1 MLCMKNTPSNRQL
14 KKLWEICKFQNWFT
28 FKSELFR
35 EKWEPILRISNIQNN
50 WFSDDKL
57 VFFDVND
64 YDNLDNYIVYPWELV
79 IAMSWATTWKLA
91 INNKNKN
98 YYLNQ
103 RVGKFIFKEDVIKK
117 YCHYFLWTKI
127 EENLHKSSWSAI
139 PNLSTKQILEIQIP
153 LPPLEEQKKI
163 VAYLDELNA
172 TISKL
177 KSEYQSQLAM
187 LDEMRNSSL
196 DLAFWGSR
204 ERERERER
212 AYNLNNWKWVK
223 LAEVCEKITDGT
235 HQTPTYFD
243 SWFVFLSSKNVTSGK
258 IDWDNIKYIDE
269 KQHIEM
275 QKRIAPK
282 KWDIL
287 LAKNWTTGIAAI
299 VDRDIIF
306 DIYVSLALLRP
317 QKNIIDNKYLLYF
330 VNSPSAKQQF
340 NKRIKWVGVPNLHLK
355 EIKDVELPL
364 PDLETQSQIVAHLD
378 QVHQQITML
387 KTQVNSQIEH
397 CDELWQSSLEKVLTQ
412 GVNNEFN

>member
-1 MLCMKNTPSNRQL
+1 MKNTPSNRQL

-103 RVGKFIFKEDVIKK
+103 RVGKFIFKEDVTKK

-153 LPPLEEQKKI
+153 LPSLEEQKKI

-204 ERERERER
+204 ERER

-223 LAEVCEKITDGT
+223 LGGIAKTQSGGTPSRSNPLYRWEGIVRLKSWELEDNDCITKYTETITLLGLENSSAKKFTKGTLLLAMYGATAWKLGILWIDAATNQAVCAIQNTQNKFVEKYIYYFLLKERDKIIRDSFWWA
-235 HQTPTYFD
+235 QPNISKTY
-243 SWFVFLSSKNVTSGK
+243 
-258 IDWDNIKYIDE
+258 IDNI
-269 KQHIEM
+269 
-275 QKRIAPK
+275 
-282 KWDIL
+282 
-287 LAKNWTTGIAAI
+287 
-299 VDRDIIF
+299 
-306 DIYVSLALLRP
+306 
-317 QKNIIDNKYLLYF
+317 
-330 VNSPSAKQQF
+330 
-340 NKRIKWVGVPNLHLK
+340 
-355 EIKDVELPL
+355 ELPL
-364 PDLETQSQIVAHLD
+364 PDLETQSQIVSHLD

-387 KTQVNSQIEH
+387 KTQVNSQIER

-412 GVNNEFN
+412 GVE

>member
-1 MLCMKNTPSNRQL
+1 MKNTPSNRQL

-103 RVGKFIFKEDVIKK
+103 RVGKFIFKEDVTKK

-204 ERERERER
+204 ERERER

-223 LAEVCEKITDGT
+223 LAEVCEILDSKRKPITQKDRIDWPYPYYWAT
-235 HQTPTYFD
+235 WIVDYVNDYLFD
-243 SWFVFLSSKNVTSGK
+243 EKLVLIWEDWAKWGSGDNTAFSVEGK
-258 IDWDNIKYIDE
+258 IWVNN
-269 KQHIEM
+269 H
-275 QKRIAPK
+275 AH
-282 KWDIL
+282 
-287 LAKNWTTGIAAI
+287 
-299 VDRDIIF
+299 V
-306 DIYVSLALLRP
+306 LRP
-317 QKNIIDNKYLLYF
+317 FREQLCDDFLIYYLLIKDLSEYITGTTVPKLNQEKLKNI
-330 VNSPSAKQQF
+330 
-340 NKRIKWVGVPNLHLK
+340 
-355 EIKDVELPL
+355 EIPL
-364 PDLETQSQIVAHLD
+364 PDLEMQSQIVSHLD

-397 CDELWQSSLEKVLTQ
+397 CDELWQSCLEKVLTQ
-412 GVNNEFN
+412 GME

>member
-64 YDNLDNYIVYPWELV
+64 YDNLDNYIVSPWELV

-103 RVGKFIFKEDVIKK
+103 RVGKFIFKEDVTKK

-153 LPPLEEQKKI
+153 LPSLEEQKKI

-196 DLAFWGSR
+196 NLAFWGSR
-204 ERERERER
+204 ERERES
-212 AYNLNNWKWVK
+212 
-223 LAEVCEKITDGT
+223 I
-235 HQTPTYFD
+235 Q
-243 SWFVFLSSKNVTSGK
+243 
-258 IDWDNIKYIDE
+258 
-269 KQHIEM
+269 
-275 QKRIAPK
+275 
-282 KWDIL
+282 
-287 LAKNWTTGIAAI
+287 
-299 VDRDIIF
+299 
-306 DIYVSLALLRP
+306 
-317 QKNIIDNKYLLYF
+317 
-330 VNSPSAKQQF
+330 
-340 NKRIKWVGVPNLHLK
+340 LK
-355 EIKDVELPL
+355 
-364 PDLETQSQIVAHLD
+364 
-378 QVHQQITML
+378 
-387 KTQVNSQIEH
+387 
-397 CDELWQSSLEKVLTQ
+397 
-412 GVNNEFN
+412 

>member
-103 RVGKFIFKEDVIKK
+103 RVGKFIFKEDVTKK

-204 ERERERER
+204 ER

-223 LAEVCEKITDGT
+223 LAEVCEILDSKRKPITQKDRIDWPYPYYWAT
-235 HQTPTYFD
+235 WIVDYVNDYLFD
-243 SWFVFLSSKNVTSGK
+243 EKLVLIWEDWAKWGSGDNTAFSVEGK
-258 IDWDNIKYIDE
+258 IWVNN
-269 KQHIEM
+269 H
-275 QKRIAPK
+275 AH
-282 KWDIL
+282 
-287 LAKNWTTGIAAI
+287 
-299 VDRDIIF
+299 V
-306 DIYVSLALLRP
+306 LRP
-317 QKNIIDNKYLLYF
+317 FREQLCDDFLIYYLLIKDLSEYITGTTVPKLNQEKLKNI
-330 VNSPSAKQQF
+330 
-340 NKRIKWVGVPNLHLK
+340 
-355 EIKDVELPL
+355 EIPL
-364 PDLETQSQIVAHLD
+364 PDLETQSQIVSHLD

-397 CDELWQSSLEKVLTQ
+397 CDELWQSCLEKVLTQ
-412 GVNNEFN
+412 GME

>member
-103 RVGKFIFKEDVIKK
+103 RVGKFIFKEDVTKK

-204 ERERERER
+204 ERER

-223 LAEVCEKITDGT
+223 LAEVCEILDSKRKPITQKDRIDWPYPYYWAT
-235 HQTPTYFD
+235 WIVDYVNDYLFD
-243 SWFVFLSSKNVTSGK
+243 EKLVLIWEDWAKWGSGDNTAFSVEGK
-258 IDWDNIKYIDE
+258 IWVNN
-269 KQHIEM
+269 H
-275 QKRIAPK
+275 AH
-282 KWDIL
+282 
-287 LAKNWTTGIAAI
+287 
-299 VDRDIIF
+299 V
-306 DIYVSLALLRP
+306 LRP
-317 QKNIIDNKYLLYF
+317 FREQLCDDFLIYYLLIKDLSEYITGTTVPKLNQEKLKNI
-330 VNSPSAKQQF
+330 
-340 NKRIKWVGVPNLHLK
+340 
-355 EIKDVELPL
+355 EIPL
-364 PDLETQSQIVAHLD
+364 PDLETQSQIVSHLD

-397 CDELWQSSLEKVLTQ
+397 CDELWQSCLEKVLTQ
-412 GVNNEFN
+412 GME

>member
-103 RVGKFIFKEDVIKK
+103 RVGKFIFKEDVTKK

-204 ERERERER
+204 ER

-223 LAEVCEKITDGT
+223 LGEVCEKITDGT

-243 SWFVFLSSKNVTSGK
+243 NWFVFLSSKNVTSGK

-412 GVNNEFN
+412 GVE

>member
-1 MLCMKNTPSNRQL
+1 MLNLSKNRQL

-91 INNKNKN
+91 INDKNKN

-103 RVGKFIFKEDVIKK
+103 RVGKFIFKEDVTKK

-196 DLAFWGSR
+196 ELAFWGS
-204 ERERERER
+204 RERER

-223 LAEVCEKITDGT
+223 LGEVCEILDSKRKPITQKDRIDWPYPYYWAT
-235 HQTPTYFD
+235 WIVDYVNDYLFD
-243 SWFVFLSSKNVTSGK
+243 EKLVLIWEDWAKWGSGDNTAFSVEGK
-258 IDWDNIKYIDE
+258 IWVNN
-269 KQHIEM
+269 H
-275 QKRIAPK
+275 AH
-282 KWDIL
+282 
-287 LAKNWTTGIAAI
+287 
-299 VDRDIIF
+299 V
-306 DIYVSLALLRP
+306 LRP
-317 QKNIIDNKYLLYF
+317 FRKQLCDDFLIYYLLIKDLSEYITGTTVPKLNQEKLKNI
-330 VNSPSAKQQF
+330 
-340 NKRIKWVGVPNLHLK
+340 
-355 EIKDVELPL
+355 EIPL
-364 PDLETQSQIVAHLD
+364 PDLEMQSQIVAHLD

>member
-1 MLCMKNTPSNRQL
+1 MKNTPSNRQL

-196 DLAFWGSR
+196 DLAFWGS
-204 ERERERER
+204 RER

>member
-1 MLCMKNTPSNRQL
+1 MKNTPSNRQL

-103 RVGKFIFKEDVIKK
+103 RVGKFIFKEDVTKK

-204 ERERERER
+204 ERER

-223 LAEVCEKITDGT
+223 LAEVCEILDSKRKPITQKDRIDWPYPYYWAT
-235 HQTPTYFD
+235 WIVDYVNDYLFD
-243 SWFVFLSSKNVTSGK
+243 EKLVLIWEDWAKWGSGDNTAFSVEGK
-258 IDWDNIKYIDE
+258 IWVNN
-269 KQHIEM
+269 H
-275 QKRIAPK
+275 AH
-282 KWDIL
+282 
-287 LAKNWTTGIAAI
+287 
-299 VDRDIIF
+299 V
-306 DIYVSLALLRP
+306 LRP
-317 QKNIIDNKYLLYF
+317 FREQLCDDFLIYYLLIKDLSEYITGTTVPKLNQEKLKNI
-330 VNSPSAKQQF
+330 
-340 NKRIKWVGVPNLHLK
+340 
-355 EIKDVELPL
+355 EIPL
-364 PDLETQSQIVAHLD
+364 PDLETQSQIVSHLD

-397 CDELWQSSLEKVLTQ
+397 CDELWQSCLEKVLTQ
-412 GVNNEFN
+412 GME

>member
-103 RVGKFIFKEDVIKK
+103 RVGKFIFKEDVTKK

-153 LPPLEEQKKI
+153 LPSLEEQKKI

-204 ERERERER
+204 ERER

-223 LAEVCEKITDGT
+223 LGGIAKTQSGGTPSRSNPLYRWEGIVRLKSWELEDNDCITKYTETITLLGLENSSAKKFTKGTLLLAMYGATAWKLGILWIDAATNQAVCAIQNTQNKFVEKYIYYFLLKERDKIIRDSFWWA
-235 HQTPTYFD
+235 QPNISKTY
-243 SWFVFLSSKNVTSGK
+243 
-258 IDWDNIKYIDE
+258 IDNI
-269 KQHIEM
+269 
-275 QKRIAPK
+275 
-282 KWDIL
+282 
-287 LAKNWTTGIAAI
+287 
-299 VDRDIIF
+299 
-306 DIYVSLALLRP
+306 
-317 QKNIIDNKYLLYF
+317 
-330 VNSPSAKQQF
+330 
-340 NKRIKWVGVPNLHLK
+340 
-355 EIKDVELPL
+355 ELPL
-364 PDLETQSQIVAHLD
+364 PDLETQSQIVSHLD

-387 KTQVNSQIEH
+387 KTQVNSQIER

-412 GVNNEFN
+412 GVE

>member
-1 MLCMKNTPSNRQL
+1 MTMLCQQL

-103 RVGKFIFKEDVIKK
+103 RVGKFIFKEDVTKK

-204 ERERERER
+204 ERER

-223 LAEVCEKITDGT
+223 FAKVCEKITDGT

-243 SWFVFLSSKNVTSGK
+243 NWFVFLSSKNVTSGK

-387 KTQVNSQIEH
+387 KTQVNSQIKH

>member
-1 MLCMKNTPSNRQL
+1 
-14 KKLWEICKFQNWFT
+14 
-28 FKSELFR
+28 
-35 EKWEPILRISNIQNN
+35 
-50 WFSDDKL
+50 
-57 VFFDVND
+57 
-64 YDNLDNYIVYPWELV
+64 
-79 IAMSWATTWKLA
+79 
-91 INNKNKN
+91 
-98 YYLNQ
+98 
-103 RVGKFIFKEDVIKK
+103 
-117 YCHYFLWTKI
+117 
-127 EENLHKSSWSAI
+127 
-139 PNLSTKQILEIQIP
+139 
-153 LPPLEEQKKI
+153 
-163 VAYLDELNA
+163 
-172 TISKL
+172 
-177 KSEYQSQLAM
+177 
-187 LDEMRNSSL
+187 
-196 DLAFWGSR
+196 
-204 ERERERER
+204 
-212 AYNLNNWKWVK
+212 
-223 LAEVCEKITDGT
+223 
-235 HQTPTYFD
+235 
-243 SWFVFLSSKNVTSGK
+243 
-258 IDWDNIKYIDE
+258 
-269 KQHIEM
+269 M

-387 KTQVNSQIEH
+387 KTQVNSQIKH

>member
-1 MLCMKNTPSNRQL
+1 MLPNNRQL

-103 RVGKFIFKEDVIKK
+103 RVGKFIFKEDVTKK

-204 ERERERER
+204 ERER
-212 AYNLNNWKWVK
+212 AYNLNNWKWGK
-223 LAEVCEKITDGT
+223 LGDVCEKI
-235 HQTPTYFD
+235 QY
-243 SWFVFLSSKNVTSGK
+243 WFTGK
-258 IDWDNIKYIDE
+258 IIEGGRYKYLRITDIQNSEVDWTSVPFVSINE
-269 KQHIEM
+269 IE
-275 QKRIAPK
+275 
-282 KWDIL
+282 
-287 LAKNWTTGIAAI
+287 AK
-299 VDRDIIF
+299 
-306 DIYVSLALLRP
+306 
-317 QKNIIDNKYLLYF
+317 KYLLKSWEIVF
-330 VNSPSAKQQF
+330 ARTGATVGKSF
-340 NKRIKWVGVPNLHLK
+340 LIWEIWENKVFASYLIRIIPQYVRIKSEFLKYFFQSKIYWKQIFADATGAAQPNFNAKKLSFLK
-355 EIKDVELPL
+355 IPL
-364 PDLETQSQIVAHLD
+364 PDIETQSQIVSHLD

-412 GVNNEFN
+412 GVNKEFN

>member
-103 RVGKFIFKEDVIKK
+103 RVGKFIFKEDVTKK

-196 DLAFWGSR
+196 DLAFWGS
-204 ERERERER
+204 RER

-364 PDLETQSQIVAHLD
+364 PHLETQSQIVAHLD

>member
-103 RVGKFIFKEDVIKK
+103 RVGKFIFKEDVTKK

-223 LAEVCEKITDGT
+223 LAEVCEILDSKRKPITQKDRIDWPYPYYWAT
-235 HQTPTYFD
+235 WIVDYVNDYLFD
-243 SWFVFLSSKNVTSGK
+243 EKLVLIWEDWAKWGSGDNTAFSVEGK
-258 IDWDNIKYIDE
+258 IWVNN
-269 KQHIEM
+269 H
-275 QKRIAPK
+275 AH
-282 KWDIL
+282 
-287 LAKNWTTGIAAI
+287 
-299 VDRDIIF
+299 V
-306 DIYVSLALLRP
+306 LRP
-317 QKNIIDNKYLLYF
+317 FREQLCDDFLIYYLLIKDLSEYITGTTVPKLNQEKLKNI
-330 VNSPSAKQQF
+330 
-340 NKRIKWVGVPNLHLK
+340 
-355 EIKDVELPL
+355 EIPL
-364 PDLETQSQIVAHLD
+364 PDLETQSQIVSHLD

-397 CDELWQSSLEKVLTQ
+397 CDELWQSCLEKVLTQ
-412 GVNNEFN
+412 GME

>member
-1 MLCMKNTPSNRQL
+1 MKNTPSNRQL

-103 RVGKFIFKEDVIKK
+103 RVGKFIFKEDVTKK

-153 LPPLEEQKKI
+153 LPSLEEQKKI

-196 DLAFWGSR
+196 NLAFWGS
-204 ERERERER
+204 RER

-223 LAEVCEKITDGT
+223 LGEVVTLWPKKSQIASISDDLKISFVPMADLSQEKMLFETKEVRTLGEVRKGY
-235 HQTPTYFD
+235 TYFED
-243 SWFVFLSSKNVTSGK
+243 RDV
-258 IDWDNIKYIDE
+258 
-269 KQHIEM
+269 
-275 QKRIAPK
+275 
-282 KWDIL
+282 L
-287 LAKNWTTGIAAI
+287 LAKVTPCFENGKCGVARDLKNGIWFWSSEFFVFRMSESI
-299 VDRDIIF
+299 LPEYF
-306 DIYVSLALLRP
+306 YYFVSGKWFRKEWAKNMGWAVGLQRVK
-317 QKNIIDNKYLLYF
+317 QEWIKNI
-330 VNSPSAKQQF
+330 
-340 NKRIKWVGVPNLHLK
+340 
-355 EIKDVELPL
+355 ELPL

>member
-103 RVGKFIFKEDVIKK
+103 RVGKFIFKEDVTKK

-196 DLAFWGSR
+196 DLAFWGS
-204 ERERERER
+204 RERERER

>member
-1 MLCMKNTPSNRQL
+1 MNRFPSNRQL
-14 KKLWEICKFQNWFT
+14 KKLWEVWNIIRWLTYKPDQVRDEQTGIAC
-28 FKSELFR
+28 FR
-35 EKWEPILRISNIQNN
+35 TKNIQLTLDETDIVYIDKSLIKDEEKMLRKGDILISSANSLELLGKCCFITTLN
-50 WFSDDKL
+50 YSATLGGFICCLRANKL
-57 VFFDVND
+57 VDAMYLYYFFNSENIQRQVR
-64 YDNLDNYIVYPWELV
+64 NLANKTTG
-79 IAMSWATTWKLA
+79 IA
-91 INNKNKN
+91 
-98 YYLNQ
+98 
-103 RVGKFIFKEDVIKK
+103 
-117 YCHYFLWTKI
+117 
-127 EENLHKSSWSAI
+127 NLPLPRMMES
-139 PNLSTKQILEIQIP
+139 IQIP

-196 DLAFWGSR
+196 ELAFWGS
-204 ERERERER
+204 RER

-223 LAEVCEKITDGT
+223 FAKVCEKITDGT

-243 SWFVFLSSKNVTSGK
+243 NWFVFLSSKNVTSGK

>member
-1 MLCMKNTPSNRQL
+1 MTNPQL
-14 KKLWEICKFQNWFT
+14 KTLWEVLEIIRNWKSCNQNKAKEGNKITRIETISDWTINEEKVWYFPLSEVDQKKFSILKGDILFSHINSPVHIWKVAIAKKDYDDLFHWMNLLLLRWKPWIINPEFLFNLLNWIFHKWEREKICK
-28 FKSELFR
+28 K
-35 EKWEPILRISNIQNN
+35 
-50 WFSDDKL
+50 
-57 VFFDVND
+57 
-64 YDNLDNYIVYPWELV
+64 
-79 IAMSWATTWKLA
+79 A
-91 INNKNKN
+91 INQAS
-98 YYLNQ
+98 LNQ
-103 RVGKFIFKEDVIKK
+103 
-117 YCHYFLWTKI
+117 
-127 EENLHKSSWSAI
+127 
-139 PNLSTKQILEIQIP
+139 KQILEIQIP
-153 LPPLEEQKKI
+153 IPPLEEQKKI

-204 ERERERER
+204 ER

-223 LAEVCEKITDGT
+223 FAKVCEKITDGT

>member
-103 RVGKFIFKEDVIKK
+103 RVGKFIFKEDVTKK

-212 AYNLNNWKWVK
+212 ERAYNLNNWKWVK
-223 LAEVCEKITDGT
+223 LAEVCEILDSKRKPITQKDRIDWPYPYYWAT
-235 HQTPTYFD
+235 WIVDYVNDYLFD
-243 SWFVFLSSKNVTSGK
+243 EKLVLIWEDWAKWGSGDNTAFSVEGK
-258 IDWDNIKYIDE
+258 IWVNN
-269 KQHIEM
+269 H
-275 QKRIAPK
+275 AH
-282 KWDIL
+282 
-287 LAKNWTTGIAAI
+287 
-299 VDRDIIF
+299 V
-306 DIYVSLALLRP
+306 LRP
-317 QKNIIDNKYLLYF
+317 FREQLCDDFLIYYLLIKDLSEYITGTTVPKLNQEKLKNI
-330 VNSPSAKQQF
+330 
-340 NKRIKWVGVPNLHLK
+340 
-355 EIKDVELPL
+355 EIPL
-364 PDLETQSQIVAHLD
+364 PDLETQSQIVSHLD

-397 CDELWQSSLEKVLTQ
+397 CDELWQSCLEKVLTQ
-412 GVNNEFN
+412 GME

>member
-103 RVGKFIFKEDVIKK
+103 RVGKFIFKEDVTKK

-153 LPPLEEQKKI
+153 LPSLEEQKKI

-204 ERERERER
+204 ER

-223 LAEVCEKITDGT
+223 LGEVVTLWPKKSQIASISDDLKISFVPMADLSQEKMLFETKEVRTLGEVRKGY
-235 HQTPTYFD
+235 TYFED
-243 SWFVFLSSKNVTSGK
+243 RDV
-258 IDWDNIKYIDE
+258 
-269 KQHIEM
+269 
-275 QKRIAPK
+275 
-282 KWDIL
+282 L
-287 LAKNWTTGIAAI
+287 LAKVTPCFENGKCGVARDLKNGIWFWSSEFFVFRMSESI
-299 VDRDIIF
+299 LPEYF
-306 DIYVSLALLRP
+306 YYFVSGKWFRKEWAKNMGWAVGLQRVK
-317 QKNIIDNKYLLYF
+317 QEWIKNI
-330 VNSPSAKQQF
+330 
-340 NKRIKWVGVPNLHLK
+340 
-355 EIKDVELPL
+355 ELPL